1 MTKIKQD
8 VNLIDYA
15 HNRKADYK
23 TTVDELFILINN
35 YTNQNE
41 LKGFYNYFEKTYDL
55 PEIVVKQFIRQ
66 YIARSYL
73 FKSGKFNSKLT
84 IKNIPKS
91 IMNYGALIYALF
103 FANIKTKVNNFKL
116 IIDIVTS
123 LDSMKRWEKLLNLF
137 GSDKVLCIT
146 RDTNLKK
153 DFPKYNFYN
162 KKLFRGINLLDL
174 LKSLFYEFFLGIWL
188 VLRVSL
194 KTRVNLLPISI
205 KIVHDYLTFKS
216 LFKLNK
222 SQYIIQEQ
230 HYGTEPIKNHLF
242 KKLGG
247 TASTSIQKNIIQL
260 SPIFFNV
267 DLDILFSLGEE
278 GCDRLYEYGG
288 RIDNIEPIGSLFME
302 HYWFDNQKECK
313 KKFDIA
319 ILGINASNAYERLDA
334 YDKFMDDNYSLYRWV
349 AKLSIENPEY
359 NIVLI
364 HHASQKKEDKIE
376 NDILSGSNVKILD
389 KNLNSY
395 EIAFSSK
402 MAITYGSTMGYELNA
417 HNLPTFFI
425 DPGNRCSFLPE
436 KGIDYIDS
444 MRINSYESLSLIAKK
459 IINKDK
465 PSVNKENF
473 FLNNLCLD
481 SSDVSYKIY
490 KYLMKKNSKAN
501 D

>member
-1 MTKIKQD
+1 MTKLKQD
-8 VNLIDYA
+8 VNLTDYA

-23 TTVDELFILINN
+23 TIVDELFILIND

-41 LKGFYNYFEKTYDL
+41 LKVFYNYFQKTYDL

-116 IIDIVTS
+116 IIDNVTS
-123 LDSMKRWEKLLNLF
+123 SSSMKRWEKLLNLF

-174 LKSLFYEFFLGIWL
+174 LKSLFNEFFLGIWV

-216 LFKLNK
+216 LFKQNK

-230 HYGTEPIKNHLF
+230 HYGTEPIKNYLF
-242 KKLGG
+242 KKSGG
-247 TASTSIQKNIIQL
+247 ILTS
-260 SPIFFNV
+260 
-267 DLDILFSLGEE
+267 SL
-278 GCDRLYEYGG
+278 
-288 RIDNIEPIGSLFME
+288 
-302 HYWFDNQKECK
+302 
-313 KKFDIA
+313 
-319 ILGINASNAYERLDA
+319 
-334 YDKFMDDNYSLYRWV
+334 
-349 AKLSIENPEY
+349 
-359 NIVLI
+359 
-364 HHASQKKEDKIE
+364 QKKYH
-376 NDILSGSNVKILD
+376 SGT
-389 KNLNSY
+389 SY
-395 EIAFSSK
+395 
-402 MAITYGSTMGYELNA
+402 
-417 HNLPTFFI
+417 
-425 DPGNRCSFLPE
+425 
-436 KGIDYIDS
+436 
-444 MRINSYESLSLIAKK
+444 
-459 IINKDK
+459 
-465 PSVNKENF
+465 F
-473 FLNNLCLD
+473 FL
-481 SSDVSYKIY
+481 Y
-490 KYLMKKNSKAN
+490 
-501 D
+501 